1 MMKRYMTDIIIVAI
15 FFLLILLLAGC
26 SKSEPVSDTIADN
39 AVNTVVAV
47 EKALPEE
54 CKTEAVKT
62 QLTVVKS
69 EIRSI
74 TKACDSEKDV
84 ITQDKLKWKWSFWG
98 MILLIG
104 LYVARKVMK

>member
-15 FFLLILLLAGC
+15 FFLLVLLLAGC
-26 SKSEPVSDTIADN
+26 SKTEPVSNTIADN

-47 EKALPEE
+47 EKALPNE

-74 TKACDSEKDV
+74 TSACESEKNV
-84 ITQDKLKWKWSFWG
+84 ITQDKLKWKFGFWG
-98 MILLIG
+98 LIIVIG
-104 LYVARKVMK
+104 LYIARKVIK